1 MFDTIINALFALQ
14 LETVVLFFLIL
25 SALAHML
32 SSRKKPRSMIAWLLV
47 IFLLPYIGIPLYIIF
62 SGRKIEKSVLQ
73 KGMLSL
79 KQSDSLPTYN
89 SLVSDFL
96 SSQNIPSVTNFNSVK
111 ICQDGVDAYHSL
123 MKYLNNATKSIY
135 ISTYIFGDDDV
146 TKEIIDLLS
155 QKAKDGL
162 EVKLLVD
169 ALGSVKLEWYSN
181 LLTSLSDAGGECQ
194 FFNSFKRHPVDFK
207 INLRNHRKM
216 IIVDHSVV
224 MSGGMNI
231 AKEYLSPRD
240 HPTLWMDLS
249 FILDGE
255 AVKYYLDIFSFD
267 WYYTTQKQ
275 LNINIDILKDDIKKE
290 SLVQVVP
297 SGPDVK
303 SDALYE
309 ALMYGFFLA
318 QKNIYIVTPYFAPD
332 QAMMD
337 ALIVAKH
344 RGVDI
349 TIVVPNMS
357 DHKILDI
364 ARNGF
369 LRELQDEGI
378 HIYFYKNR
386 MLHAKLIIVDDSFAV
401 MGSCNFDER
410 SFFYNYES
418 VSFFYSTKD
427 IYALKKWMQKLLTLS
442 REGLYDGSKL
452 RILIENIFK
461 MLSPAL

>member
-1 MFDTIINALFALQ
+1 MFNTIINALFALQ
-14 LETVVLFFLIL
+14 LETIILFILIL
-25 SALAHML
+25 SAVAHML
-32 SSRKKPRSMIAWLLV
+32 SSRRKPRSMIAWILV
-47 IFLLPYIGIPLYIIF
+47 IFLLPYVGIPLYIIF
-62 SGRKIEKSVLQ
+62 SGRKIEKFVLQ

-79 KQSDSLPTYN
+79 KKNDKLPKYST
-89 SLVSDFL
+89 LVSDFL
-96 SSQNIPSVTNFNSVK
+96 YSLGIPAITTSNSVE
-111 ICQDGVDAYHSL
+111 ICKDGVGAYHVL
-123 MKYLNNATKSIY
+123 IKHLNNAKKSIY
-135 ISTYIFGDDDV
+135 ISTYIFGDDCV
-146 TKEIIDLLS
+146 TKDIIDILS
-155 QKAKDGL
+155 EKATQGV

-169 ALGSVKLEWYSN
+169 ALGSMKLEWYSD
-181 LLTSLSDAGGECQ
+181 LLIPLINAGGECQ
-194 FFNSFKRHPVDFK
+194 FFNSFKRHPIDFK

-216 IIVDHSVV
+216 IIIDNNTV

-231 AKEYLSPRD
+231 AKEYLSPKD
-240 HPTLWMDLS
+240 HALLWKDLS
-249 FILDGE
+249 FVLYGE
-255 AVKYYLDIFSFD
+255 AIRYYLEIFSFD
-267 WYYTTQKQ
+267 WYYTTYNH
-275 LNINIDILKDDIKKE
+275 LNTNINVLQKNIKNK

-318 QKNIYIVTPYFAPD
+318 QKKICIVTPYFAPD
-332 QAMMD
+332 QTMMD

-349 TIVVPNMS
+349 TIIVPDMS

-369 LRELQDEGI
+369 LRQLQDEGI
-378 HIYFYKNR
+378 RVFLYKNR
-386 MLHAKLIIVDDSFAV
+386 MLHAKLIIVDESFAV

-418 VSFFYSTKD
+418 VSFFYSQED
-427 IYALKKWMQKLLTLS
+427 IDVLKKWMQELLVVS
-442 REGLYDGSKL
+442 REGLHKGNRV
-452 RILIENIFK
+452 RILFENIFK